1 MTYFECSLKVEE
13 ECHGRDSTTGMS
25 YFTGSI
31 AALLMLLNIPG
42 NLLLI
47 LAVVLDPFKKLRTPF
62 NFMMVNL
69 ALADLIVGTVTE
81 PLSIYIHWKE
91 GVGEHVTLTV
101 SRVFFMSYFIS
112 CTASLLSLAILAVE
126 RYLAFR

>member
-1 MTYFECSLKVEE
+1 MTYFQCSLKVEE
-13 ECHGRDSTTGMS
+13 DCHGEDSTTGMS
-25 YFTGSI
+25 YFTVSI
-31 AALLMLLNIPG
+31 AILLMLLNIPG
-42 NLLLI
+42 NLLII

-69 ALADLIVGTVTE
+69 AVADLIVGTVTE

-91 GVGEHVTLTV
+91 GVGDHVTLTV